1 MLACMTNE
9 DPNSISCPEVLGC
22 FTATLR
28 GGQAADQANSCNRAG
43 AGDHERTSQNEGTQP
58 VIRWV
63 TLAATYPQP
72 SSITELRREYSQS
85 SAE

>member
-1 MLACMTNE
+1 MGHA
-9 DPNSISCPEVLGC
+9 
-22 FTATLR
+22 TATLR
-28 GGQAADQANSCNRAG
+28 GGQAPDQANSSNRAG

-72 SSITELRREYSQS
+72 STITGLRRGYSQS
-85 SAE
+85 SA